1 MMVNEHEFLMTKEA
15 RNLFNAYDKAINLIK
30 TEAVIVKST
39 PSKIIYNLLTKLQAP
54 KFPFKA
60 FTTEKDAVDWLLNQ

>member
-30 TEAVIVKST
+30 TEAVS
-39 PSKIIYNLLTKLQAP
+39 Y
-54 KFPFKA
+54 
-60 FTTEKDAVDWLLNQ
+60 